1 MIRKLDLISLIIL
14 TIGIVLIVNYIYKSI
29 VEVKMTMPYGIIGV
43 VSLIFSIIL
52 MTISGILKESKNKT
66 CISCHLT
73 PMYKIFQIPLC
84 IGITILFIFLF
95 YKLSDTPEHNEG
107 ILFFLIAI
115 PLLLYTSYFIF
126 RATLK
131 LKWVEYDRS
140 TITVNGIFK
149 NETRTIKEI
158 KKIERSSYGF
168 YRIEF
173 KDEITIYVF
182 PKIFEYFLNFY
193 GKPNSIENLEKIAE
207 IEKKETESNWKDK
220 LLERI
225 FK

>member
-1 MIRKLDLISLIIL
+1 M
-14 TIGIVLIVNYIYKSI
+14 LIVNYVYKSI

-66 CISCHLT
+66 CISCYLT

-84 IGITILFIFLF
+84 IGITILLIFFF
-95 YKLSDTPEHNEG
+95 YKLPDNPEHNEG
-107 ILFFLIAI
+107 KLFFLITI
-115 PLLLYTSYFIF
+115 PMALLTSYFFI
-126 RATLK
+126 RTTLK

-149 NETRTIKEI
+149 NKTRTVKEI
-158 KKIERSSYGF
+158 KKIERSSYGL

-173 KDEITIYVF
+173 KDEITIYVL
-182 PKIFEYFLNFY
+182 PKIFEYFLTFW